1 MWGWIGIIAK
11 SWAEVE
17 GEEKRRMDAHMCL
30 TRCLLDGWMDGWM
43 EAVGEN
49 LLERVSGN

>member
-17 GEEKRRMDAHMCL
+17 GEEKRRRGFTFMFNS
-30 TRCLLDGWMDGWM
+30 LLVGWVDGRMDG
-43 EAVGEN
+43 G
-49 LLERVSGN
+49 RR